1 MHGSHFWENNLLRKR
16 TDDQSALPVSLGK
29 LVTDQSKS
37 FCRLPSFFPTILS
50 PNFSFFVAFRCIKT
64 SSCKT
69 NCEDI
74 VKMDSG
80 KFGKLSVGLI
90 VNLCF
95 DPECKSFLEYVLA
108 SQISQPY
115 WWLDASW
122 QYLWNGLQMQSLKSH
137 PRGHHVIMNSQELG
151 KLLDWLITNMQMSCP
166 SANKTFL
173 VIDLL
178 PTSATALSLSAWIRP
193 NLISGNNPSTSP
205 SKLFTL
211 KTKCTW

>member
-95 DPECKSFLEYVLA
+95 DPECKSFLEYALA
-108 SQISQPY
+108 SQFPNPIGGWMQAGNICGMVSRCNHWKATQE
-115 WWLDASW
+115 DIMS
-122 QYLWNGLQMQSLKSH
+122 LWIHK
-137 PRGHHVIMNSQELG
+137 
-151 KLLDWLITNMQMSCP
+151 
-166 SANKTFL
+166 
-173 VIDLL
+173 
-178 PTSATALSLSAWIRP
+178 
-193 NLISGNNPSTSP
+193 NLEN
-205 SKLFTL
+205 F
-211 KTKCTW
+211 